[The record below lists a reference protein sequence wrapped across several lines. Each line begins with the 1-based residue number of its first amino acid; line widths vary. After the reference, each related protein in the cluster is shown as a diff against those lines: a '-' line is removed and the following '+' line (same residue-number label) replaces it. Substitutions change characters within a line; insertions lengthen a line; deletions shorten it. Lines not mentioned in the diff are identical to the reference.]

1 MTASRSGQGDAGWLL
16 QEPATD
22 PGHARTWPSLR
33 LAHDE
38 SLPRLA
44 GQGLRLRQQATRRR
58 CALARD
64 LARLQ
69 NRAPEGWPRLQPRA
83 PPLTLRGTAQAVG
96 RRGVSARRRR
106 RGPKGQR
113 KAAGARHAMV
123 LWRPASYGRKL
134 HRSTVSAA
142 VARRFG
148 MKGDQSRAR
157 RAERALEVVCRASPH
172 RADGPVTACDFDPDL
187 ATRSS
192 QSDHMGGTR
201 GALRRPRRTGPGR
214 RSPHRVV
221 ARWGS
226 EQAGGSAA
234 DGSARAR
241 NHRDRPVT
249 STWSR

>member
-1 MTASRSGQGDAGWLL
+1 MQGF
-16 QEPATD
+16 
-22 PGHARTWPSLR
+22 RM
-33 LAHDE
+33 
-38 SLPRLA
+38 
-44 GQGLRLRQQATRRR
+44 
-58 CALARD
+58 
-64 LARLQ
+64 
-69 NRAPEGWPRLQPRA
+69 RAPEGWPRLQPRA